1 MFTTLQLIELDPTNW
16 VWHYLMCSRTRFLR
30 RSHGDYPS
38 PRSHP
43 WPQELEAALSAIK
56 HSNDMSLYQLMSIA
70 QLSQC
75 LAEIVRAKTESRD
88 FSPTRVGDKK
98 YANLEEIVEQI
109 NDAAGYDE
117 HVN

>member
-1 MFTTLQLIELDPTNW
+1 MIELDPTNW

-38 PRSHP
+38 PASSP
-43 WPQELEAALSAIK
+43 WPEEIEAALNAIK
-56 HSNDMSLYQLMSIA
+56 HSTDSLDLLDQLMSIA

-75 LAEIVRAKTESRD
+75 LAEIVRAKTDSRS
-88 FSPTRVGDKK
+88 FGPTRVGDKN

-109 NDAAGYDE
+109 NESAGYG
-117 HVN
+117 